1 MKPKVVAKTPV
12 KMPVWQSP
20 AKMPRL
26 LQRLKTTTQE
36 LQSLQSEL
44 YAALA
49 HEDGS
54 AKKQFGA
61 LLLCEDLKAF
71 KATVD
76 QLRRVLWFYF
86 ENAVVFDNSAPDS
99 ANIPKLQHATKPPH
113 RLTPQQPEPIT
124 QPGSFFDR
132 LNLVIEGYMQ
142 HSGMSGVR
150 PRRKP

>member
-1 MKPKVVAKTPV
+1 MNPKVVAKTSE

-20 AKMPRL
+20 GKTAPL
-26 LQRLKTTTQE
+26 LQRLKTATQE
-36 LQSLQSEL
+36 LQNLQSEL
-44 YAALA
+44 CGALA

-54 AKKQFGA
+54 AKKQFGE
-61 LLLCEDLKAF
+61 LLLCEDLKAL

-76 QLRRVLWFYF
+76 QLRRILWFYF
-86 ENAVVFDNSAPDS
+86 ENPVVFENSAPDS
-99 ANIPKLQHATKPPH
+99 ANAPNLQQATKPMH
-113 RLTPQQPEPIT
+113 KLIPQQAEHIA

-142 HSGMSGVR
+142 HSGVSGVR